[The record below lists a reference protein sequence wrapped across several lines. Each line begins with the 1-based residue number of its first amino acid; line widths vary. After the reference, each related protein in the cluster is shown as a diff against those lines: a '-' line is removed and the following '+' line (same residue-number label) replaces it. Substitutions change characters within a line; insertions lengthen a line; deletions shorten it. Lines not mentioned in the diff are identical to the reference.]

1 MSNKLIYALGC
12 LVLSL
17 AGCGGGSSGQG
28 TDSSNSTLGSMVH
41 LVGHLFGSGNLD
53 GLVSA
58 AAFNGP
64 REIAADSSGNIYVAD
79 TVNHLIRKITPQG
92 VVSTLAGSSGV
103 SGSANGTGAAAQFN
117 SPYGLAVNSTGE
129 VFVADRENH
138 TIRKITPA
146 GVVTT
151 FAGQATVAGSTDGIG
166 AAALFNNPSA
176 LAFDSLGNL
185 FVAEFGNNVI
195 RKILPNGT
203 VSLYAGTV
211 SGFGQAPNPGVRAT
225 ARFCNPQG
233 LGIDS
238 QNNIYVADT
247 CNHVIQK
254 ISGLIDDVSI
264 FAGSAGSVGNA
275 NGVGT
280 VARFNNPYGIAV
292 DSTNNLYVA
301 DAVGRTVRKITTGA
315 AVTTLA
321 GASNVEGATDG
332 TGGNASFTTL
342 WGLVVSNNTIFAAD
356 ASNNNIRQ
364 ITLGGTVT
372 TWAGV
377 ASQTGSTDATGIA
390 SRFSF
395 PYAVAYDTNGNAFIA
410 DRRNHTVRKVT
421 MAGVVTTVGGTAG
434 LAGSV
439 DGTGGTGGTALFDN
453 PTGIA
458 VDAVGNI
465 YVAESGNHT
474 IRKITHDFT
483 QVTTFAGAASVG
495 GATDGPRA
503 NARFLNPEALAL
515 DSAGNLYVADTGN
528 STVRKIT
535 ALTGAVSTLAGTAGT
550 YGSQDGTGG
559 AASFGTLF
567 GVTVDASGNVF
578 VTDNDFN
585 IIRKISPAG
594 VVTTLAGTAGTVG
607 TTNATGAAARFNQLF
622 GIAIDSAGNLYVTDA
637 GNSLVRKISS
647 AGVVTTVA
655 GTAGSSGIQMGNL
668 PGVLSG
674 MAGLAIHGSK
684 MFLLINNGGVL
695 VSDF

>member
-1 MSNKLIYALGC
+1 M
-12 LVLSL
+12 
-17 AGCGGGSSGQG
+17 
-28 TDSSNSTLGSMVH
+28 
-41 LVGHLFGSGNLD
+41 
-53 GLVSA
+53 
-58 AAFNGP
+58 
-64 REIAADSSGNIYVAD
+64 
-79 TVNHLIRKITPQG
+79 
-92 VVSTLAGSSGV
+92 
-103 SGSANGTGAAAQFN
+103 
-117 SPYGLAVNSTGE
+117 
-129 VFVADRENH
+129 
-138 TIRKITPA
+138 
-146 GVVTT
+146 
-151 FAGQATVAGSTDGIG
+151 
-166 AAALFNNPSA
+166 
-176 LAFDSLGNL
+176 
-185 FVAEFGNNVI
+185 
-195 RKILPNGT
+195 
-203 VSLYAGTV
+203 SLYAGTV

-225 ARFCNPQG
+225 AQFCNPQG

-421 MAGVVTTVGGTAG
+421 MAGVVTTVAGTAG

-647 AGVVTTVA
+647 AGVVTMVA

-684 MFLLINNGGVL
+684 MFLLINNGAVL

>member
-1 MSNKLIYALGC
+1 MIYALGC

-17 AGCGGGSSGQG
+17 AGCGGGVSGQG
-28 TDSSNSTLGSMVH
+28 TDSSNSTVGSIVH

-225 ARFCNPQG
+225 AQFCNPQG

-483 QVTTFAGAASVG
+483 QVTTFAGAATVG

-503 NARFLNPEALAL
+503 NARFLSPEALAL

-684 MFLLINNGGVL
+684 MLLLINNGAVL

>member
-17 AGCGGGSSGQG
+17 AGCGGGGSGQG
-28 TDSSNSTLGSMVH
+28 TDSSNSTVGSMVH

-225 ARFCNPQG
+225 AQFCNPQG

-280 VARFNNPYGIAV
+280 VARFNNPLGIAV

-607 TTNATGAAARFNQLF
+607 TTNATGAAARFTQLF
-622 GIAIDSAGNLYVTDA
+622 GIAIASAGNLYVTDA

-684 MFLLINNGGVL
+684 MLLLINNGAVL

>member
-1 MSNKLIYALGC
+1 
-12 LVLSL
+12 
-17 AGCGGGSSGQG
+17 
-28 TDSSNSTLGSMVH
+28 
-41 LVGHLFGSGNLD
+41 
-53 GLVSA
+53 
-58 AAFNGP
+58 
-64 REIAADSSGNIYVAD
+64 
-79 TVNHLIRKITPQG
+79 
-92 VVSTLAGSSGV
+92 
-103 SGSANGTGAAAQFN
+103 
-117 SPYGLAVNSTGE
+117 
-129 VFVADRENH
+129 
-138 TIRKITPA
+138 
-146 GVVTT
+146 VVTT
-151 FAGQATVAGSTDGIG
+151 FAGAATVAGSTDGIG
-166 AAALFNNPSA
+166 AAARFDRPSA
-176 LAFDSLGNL
+176 LAFDNSGNL

-195 RKILPNGT
+195 RKILTDGT
-203 VSLYAGTV
+203 VSTYAGTA
-211 SGFGQAPNPGVRAT
+211 FGIGRAPVPGVRAT

-264 FAGSAGSVGNA
+264 FAGSAGTDGNT
-275 NGVGT
+275 NGVGA
-280 VARFNNPYGIAV
+280 VARFKSPFGIAV
-292 DSTNNLYVA
+292 DSTDNLYVA
-301 DAVGRTVRKITTGA
+301 DALGRTVRKITTGA

-321 GASNVEGATDG
+321 GASNVEGSTDG
-332 TGGNASFTTL
+332 TGGNASFSNL
-342 WGLVVSNNTIFAAD
+342 RGLVVSNNTIFAAD
-356 ASNNNIRQ
+356 EGNSNIRQ
-364 ITLGGTVT
+364 ITLGGIAT

-377 ASQTGSTDATGIA
+377 ASQTGSNDATGIT
-390 SRFSF
+390 SRFSM

-410 DRRNHTVRKVT
+410 DRSNHTVRKVT
-421 MAGVVTTVGGTAG
+421 MAGVVTTVAGTAG
-434 LAGSV
+434 LAGSA
-439 DGTGGTGGTALFDN
+439 DGTGGTALFDN

-483 QVTTFAGAASVG
+483 QVTTFAGAATVG

-503 NARFLNPEALAL
+503 NARFLRPEGLAF
-515 DSAGNLYVADTGN
+515 DSAGNLYVVDQGN

-535 ALTGAVSTLAGTAGT
+535 VVTGAVSTLAGTAGT
-550 YGSQDGTGG
+550 YDSRDGTGG
-559 AASFGTLF
+559 AASFGTLI

-578 VTDNDFN
+578 VTDNDYN
-585 IIRKISPAG
+585 VIRKISPAG
-594 VVTTLAGTAGTVG
+594 VVTTLAGTAGTFG
-607 TTNATGAAARFNQLF
+607 TTNGTGTAARFNQLF

-684 MFLLINNGGVL
+684 MLLLINNGAVL

>member
-17 AGCGGGSSGQG
+17 AGCGGGGSGQG
-28 TDSSNSTLGSMVH
+28 TDSSNSTVGSMVH

-225 ARFCNPQG
+225 AQFCNPQG

-421 MAGVVTTVGGTAG
+421 MAGVVTTVAGTAG

-684 MFLLINNGGVL
+684 MLLLINNGAVL

>member
-1 MSNKLIYALGC
+1 MIYALGC

-17 AGCGGGSSGQG
+17 AGCGGGGSGQG
-28 TDSSNSTLGSMVH
+28 TDSSNSTVGSIVH

-225 ARFCNPQG
+225 AQFCNPQG

-483 QVTTFAGAASVG
+483 QVTTFAGAATVG

-503 NARFLNPEALAL
+503 NARFLSPEALAL

-684 MFLLINNGGVL
+684 MLLLINNGAVL